1 MSVKFT
7 KIVVPSLIGLSFLS
21 GCGDN
26 STNTF
31 TKNTTSVVS
40 SQGFSSQ
47 KNLYTSLGLGNGQ
60 WLIGGEDGISITSDS
75 SNQKMQKTTSTFQ
88 IPVFQS
94 SAQVIQ
100 NKNKLI
106 QKSDVNE
113 TVNLE
118 KSQIYTMESLN
129 DGILVGGSFASVNGI
144 PRNNLV
150 KIKFDG
156 SIDMEFNNN
165 IVGTVNKIIKE
176 QDRLYIGG
184 VIGAYN
190 GKEAYGIVQTDF
202 DGKINEEF
210 LPFQDY
216 VFVKIN
222 DMLKLDN
229 NNLMLAGTFIK
240 DATEGD
246 ENQTQEELI
255 NLTKTIVVLDKQG
268 QINEDLTAKYSDVR
282 GEVFSLALDEN
293 QIYIAGD
300 FSLNKDGKE
309 YNNLVRYNYSGDFDE
324 NFQIAKLHGMVFDVV
339 TQDDKIVFGGDFL
352 IDNNTTTR
360 SFYIVDKS
368 GNTVT
373 IDNLEV
379 NADIYNIDTYNGN
392 IIITGDGEFQV
403 ENQQFENSLV
413 LKLDI

>member
-1 MSVKFT
+1 VKFT

-144 PRNNLV
+144 SRNNLV

-176 QDRLYIGG
+176 QDRLYMGG

-293 QIYIAGD
+293 VRTTQKCHKNNPKM
-300 FSLNKDGKE
+300 SPLN
-309 YNNLVRYNYSGDFDE
+309 
-324 NFQIAKLHGMVFDVV
+324 I
-339 TQDDKIVFGGDFL
+339 
-352 IDNNTTTR
+352 
-360 SFYIVDKS
+360 
-368 GNTVT
+368 
-373 IDNLEV
+373 
-379 NADIYNIDTYNGN
+379 
-392 IIITGDGEFQV
+392 
-403 ENQQFENSLV
+403 
-413 LKLDI
+413 